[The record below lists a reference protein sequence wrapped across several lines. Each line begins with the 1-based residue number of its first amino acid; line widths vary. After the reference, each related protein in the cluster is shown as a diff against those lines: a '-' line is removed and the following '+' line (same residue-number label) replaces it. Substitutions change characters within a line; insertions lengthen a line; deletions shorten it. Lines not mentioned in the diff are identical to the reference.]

1 MRIPICALLPIA
13 LVFPGGKPS
22 KADKIVACRICNSG
36 KNKDKFMTSTMQTKN
51 RQFRLKSRPS
61 GRVTNDNFD
70 FVEETIPE
78 LAKDQILVRTI
89 YLSLDPTNRIWMSDM
104 EQYLPPVQIGDVMRG
119 LGIGKVVQS
128 KNPKFKEGSYV
139 SGVLGWQEYVVSDGR
154 GAWPL
159 TVLPK
164 LPGLSL
170 EIMAGAAG
178 MTGLTAFF
186 GLFEIGKPK
195 EGETMVVSA
204 AAGAVGSIV
213 GQLGK
218 ISGLRVVGI
227 AGGEEKC
234 RWLKDELK
242 FDAAIDYKNPNW
254 KQHLEEATPN
264 GVDINFENV
273 GGEIMEAVYKRM
285 NLHSRFVLCGLISG
299 YNDTDDSKSRLSIAR
314 ALMQRIKIEGF
325 IITDYVQRFQEAA
338 TKLVMWMAAGKIKH
352 KETIIDGLD
361 KAPESLNLLFDGGNV
376 GKLLIKVSEP

>member
-1 MRIPICALLPIA
+1 
-13 LVFPGGKPS
+13 
-22 KADKIVACRICNSG
+22 
-36 KNKDKFMTSTMQTKN
+36 
-51 RQFRLKSRPS
+51 
-61 GRVTNDNFD
+61 
-70 FVEETIPE
+70 
-78 LAKDQILVRTI
+78 
-89 YLSLDPTNRIWMSDM
+89 
-104 EQYLPPVQIGDVMRG
+104 
-119 LGIGKVVQS
+119 
-128 KNPKFKEGSYV
+128 
-139 SGVLGWQEYVVSDGR
+139 
-154 GAWPL
+154 
-159 TVLPK
+159 
-164 LPGLSL
+164 LSL

-178 MTGLTAFF
+178 MTGLTAYF
-186 GLFEIGKPK
+186 GLYEIGKPK

-254 KQHLEEATPN
+254 KQHLEDATPN

-285 NLHSRFVLCGLISG
+285 NLHGRFVLCGLISG
-299 YNDTDDSKSRLSIAR
+299 YNDTDDSKSRISIAP
-314 ALMQRIKIEGF
+314 ALMKRIKIEGF

-338 TKLVMWMAAGKIKH
+338 TKIIMWMAAGKIKH
-352 KETIIDGLD
+352 KETIIEGLD